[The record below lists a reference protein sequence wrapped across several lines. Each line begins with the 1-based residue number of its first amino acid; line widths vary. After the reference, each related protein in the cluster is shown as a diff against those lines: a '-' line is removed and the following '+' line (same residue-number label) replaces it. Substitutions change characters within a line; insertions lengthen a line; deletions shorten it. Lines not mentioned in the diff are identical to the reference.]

1 LSPNIYCT
9 NPECINAKRPIPLPY
24 PSQPGA
30 SHHPSVW
37 PPAYFETKFG
47 CPECGLVSAYRKHDV
62 NWLPSQQ
69 TSQSEVQKSGFS
81 NVVWWSIEFWCGGE
95 NCRSRIK
102 FQSLTSEEE
111 KNRRRAF
118 KIDPRILSRQLQTRT
133 SVPEQR
139 NWPLFDHASV
149 GASGVV
155 ISFQVLL
162 RKLDQFCLSSKYLLL
177 RIATPRKN
185 LTFGPHVRGEL
196 RQEPR
201 SLAIVWPPPIFKSK
215 K

>member
-1 LSPNIYCT
+1 MSPNIYCT

-111 KNRRRAF
+111 KTDAV
-118 KIDPRILSRQLQTRT
+118 LSKLTHGFYRGNCKRGHLYQSRGIGPYSIT
-133 SVPEQR
+133 
-139 NWPLFDHASV
+139 
-149 GASGVV
+149 
-155 ISFQVLL
+155 QVLVP
-162 RKLDQFCLSSKYLLL
+162 SAS
-177 RIATPRKN
+177 
-185 LTFGPHVRGEL
+185 
-196 RQEPR
+196 
-201 SLAIVWPPPIFKSK
+201 
-215 K
+215 